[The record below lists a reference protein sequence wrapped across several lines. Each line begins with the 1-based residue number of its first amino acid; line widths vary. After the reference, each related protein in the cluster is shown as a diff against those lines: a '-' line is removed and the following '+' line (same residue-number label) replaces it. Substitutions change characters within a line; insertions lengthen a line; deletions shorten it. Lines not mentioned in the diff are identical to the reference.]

1 MTRIPQKMLF
11 PTTIFTLFM
20 VVVLVGWS
28 NYRLFENRFIAQLTL
43 DESELLS
50 QANSLF
56 SRELG
61 HIKSTT
67 LFLRNSVYALS
78 SSRNHVLKPAWW
90 QSDITQIFS
99 QFAMT
104 SPFISQ
110 VRWLN
115 PEGKELIRVNS
126 HDGHT
131 TVVPDSQLQD
141 KSDRYYFH
149 QANLATGNNVYI
161 SPVDLNM
168 ENDQIVRPLEPTLR
182 GVVSLNRNHPGVLVV
197 NYNLTKLFEQLRAL
211 SNDHFF
217 LDVVSENGE
226 WLISQDA
233 QKEWAGAL
241 KKEKQANYVKSLFP
255 KVWASIS
262 SEEGL
267 SSRISEGQVWSS
279 MRVIVEAP
287 ISSMA
292 TEQSSFLYFVARSR
306 SHVLDEY
313 REYLQWLIFSLGSAV
328 FLILSFLV
336 WWQMNASYKR
346 RALLSALETE
356 QAQLKVANNE
366 FNVVNH
372 QLVEL
377 QSELVENSKLSAL
390 GLMVAG
396 LAHEMNTPLGGVRM
410 ALSSLTAL
418 INKEADSLSD
428 RNRQSMEKTL
438 EIAEKNL
445 TRAINLV
452 VSFKRVTLDRSGQDV
467 QVFSVN
473 SVLQDLL
480 TVYKPRL
487 KHFPH
492 VSIEEECE
500 ADIQMRGF
508 PGLLSQVIQNLI
520 DNALQHGLKDRSKGV
535 ITLTTKRQNNML
547 VLGVKDNG
555 CGISPEVK
563 DRIFEPFITT
573 GRVDKH
579 TGLGLHLVHQWVYT
593 LMNGRIEVV
602 SKEGEG
608 TTFTIIIPLLQPQST
623 QVEDRA
629 KGI

>member
-1 MTRIPQKMLF
+1 MTRIPKKMLF
-11 PTTIFTLFM
+11 PTTMITLFL

-28 NYRLFENRFIAQLTL
+28 NYRLFENRYVTQLTL
-43 DESELLS
+43 EESGLLS
-50 QANSLF
+50 QGSSLF
-56 SRELG
+56 NRELG

-67 LFLRNSVYALS
+67 LFLRNSVYALLTS
-78 SSRNHVLKPAWW
+78 HHHIPESVFW
-90 QSDITQIFS
+90 QSDISQIFS
-99 QFAMT
+99 QFALT

-110 VRWLN
+110 VRWLDSN
-115 PEGKELIRVNS
+115 GKELIRINAR
-126 HDGHT
+126 DGKIA
-131 TVVPDSQLQD
+131 VVPASQLQD
-141 KSDRYYFH
+141 KSDRYYFQ
-149 QANLATGNNVYI
+149 QAKLATENDVYI

-182 GVVSLNRNHPGVLVV
+182 GAVSINRERQGVLVV
-197 NYNLTKLFEQLRAL
+197 NYDLTKLFAQLRTL
-211 SNDHFF
+211 SNDRFF
-217 LDVVSENGE
+217 MDVVSENGE

-233 QKEWAGAL
+233 QKEWASAL
-241 KKEKQANYVKSLFP
+241 KQDKQTNYVKSLYP

-287 ISSMA
+287 ISSME

-313 REYLQWLIFSLGSAV
+313 REYLQWLIFSLGSAA

-346 RALLSALETE
+346 RALLSALEAE

-428 RNRQSMEKTL
+428 RNRQSMGKTL

-452 VSFKRVTLDRSGQDV
+452 ASFKRITLDRSGQDV
-467 QVFSVN
+467 QDFVLN

-487 KHFPH
+487 KRFPH
-492 VSIEEECE
+492 VLIKDECD
-500 ADIQMRGF
+500 ADIHMQGF
-508 PGLLSQVIQNLI
+508 PGILSQVIQNLI
-520 DNALQHGLKDRSKGV
+520 DNALQHGLKDYPKGI
-535 ITLTTKRQNNML
+535 ITLTAKCQNDML
-547 VLGVKDNG
+547 ALSVKDNG
-555 CGISPEVK
+555 NGISSEVRE
-563 DRIFEPFITT
+563 RIFDPFVTT

-593 LMNGRIEVV
+593 LMKGRIEIE

-608 TTFTIIIPLLQPQST
+608 TSFTIIIPLVQTRDVSLEEMS
-623 QVEDRA
+623 
-629 KGI
+629 KGL